1 MHWITLLNNWLF
13 RDIPKLTIVVYI
25 KLILLTQIN
34 LHTLVNIKIL
44 LLKDNKLNNCS
55 IFNILKIADLD
66 SVESFLVNTIKGLNV
81 WGFSEE
87 LQQVIK
93 FIQGF
98 IHNFIVY

>member
-1 MHWITLLNNWLF
+1 MF